1 MNDMDKHS
9 FEQRHAAGLQTRR
22 EVIGEVMTDKRMRDA
37 DDFDRPLHELL
48 NTYCFNDVWNRPGLA
63 RPTRSLL
70 NIAMLAALNRSPEL
84 RAHLNGALNNG
95 VSKSEIQEVL
105 LQVAIYC
112 GVPAAVEGFR
122 VAREVFAQRAQ
133 D

>member
-1 MNDMDKHS
+1 
-9 FEQRHAAGLQTRR
+9 
-22 EVIGEVMTDKRMRDA
+22 
-37 DDFDRPLHELL
+37 
-48 NTYCFNDVWNRPGLA
+48 
-63 RPTRSLL
+63 
-70 NIAMLAALNRSPEL
+70 L